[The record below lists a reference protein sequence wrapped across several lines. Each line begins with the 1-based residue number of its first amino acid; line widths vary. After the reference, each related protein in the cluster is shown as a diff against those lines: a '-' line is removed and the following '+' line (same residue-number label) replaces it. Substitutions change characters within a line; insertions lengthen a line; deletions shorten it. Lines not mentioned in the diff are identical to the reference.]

1 MPTHVMQFCHL
12 MTVKVRRENM
22 RLRSFSVTFLR
33 LLCSVLVA
41 GGMAVIEFPSLALAD
56 SPKEYQV
63 KAAFLYHFVQ
73 FAEWPEQAFSDP
85 DMRIRI
91 CVYGDDP
98 FAGYLVKTFMGKVLH
113 SRQFIIQPRVSA
125 LDIESCHVLFM
136 NRQID
141 ASQQDIR
148 RALQRSR
155 ALTVGESEDFLE
167 FGGMIQ
173 FYRVENNIRFAVN
186 PDALDQKQLH
196 LSSKLLRLARIVKS
210 K

>member
-1 MPTHVMQFCHL
+1 MLVVGGI
-12 MTVKVRRENM
+12 TVGAFQ
-22 RLRSFSVTFLR
+22 RSV
-33 LLCSVLVA
+33 
-41 GGMAVIEFPSLALAD
+41 LAD

-73 FAEWPEQAFSDP
+73 FAEWPKQAFSDP
-85 DMRIRI
+85 GMRIRI

-98 FAGYLVKTFMGKVLH
+98 FAGYLVKTFMGKSLH
-113 SRQFIIQPRVSA
+113 SRQFIVQPRVSA

-141 ASQQDIR
+141 VSQQEVQ
-148 RALQRSR
+148 RALQRSQ
-155 ALTVGESEDFLE
+155 ALTVGESEDFLK

-186 PDALDQKQLH
+186 SDVLDQKDLH